1 VSEQGQASKSGLEAF
16 KGLIDYINDSF
27 IRVYDITEVVPANF
41 AYELAQSNELAEK
54 EKAGI
59 LQSLGEIGIMVEL
72 IKTGYD
78 NGLGRRFL
86 EDSDNVKEF
95 AAIMS
100 DLLTLYRAFRNG
112 EMIKG
117 IELSLNVGDVVAD
130 LKSFFIRYMKSINVP
145 EGW

>member
-1 VSEQGQASKSGLEAF
+1 MSEQGQTQKSDLEAF
-16 KGLIDYINDSF
+16 RGLIEYVTDSF
-27 IRVYDITEVVPANF
+27 IRAYDLADIVPANF
-41 AYELAQSNELAEK
+41 AYELAQSNEISDK

-72 IKTGYD
+72 LKTGYD

-95 AAIMS
+95 ATIMS
-100 DLLTLYRAFRNG
+100 NLLALYRAFRKG

-130 LKSFFIRYMKSINVP
+130 LKSFFIRYMKSINLP

>member
-1 VSEQGQASKSGLEAF
+1 MSEQGQAQKSDLEAF
-16 KGLIDYINDSF
+16 RGLIDYVNDSF
-27 IRVYDITEVVPANF
+27 IRVYDLTEVVPANF
-41 AYELAQSNELAEK
+41 AYELAQSTEFVEK

-72 IKTGYD
+72 LKTGYD

-95 AAIMS
+95 ATIMS
-100 DLLTLYRAFRNG
+100 NLLALYRAFRNG

-117 IELSLNVGDVVAD
+117 IELSLSVGDVVAD
-130 LKSFFIRYMKSINVP
+130 LKSFFTRYMKSINLP